1 MMVQT
6 SVRTFA
12 QRLFLFL
19 IVIAGSFVAGQPAP
33 AAGATA
39 SKAVECGTQFCFKTP
54 QYYASNYSRLNFHGR
69 DIFISGV
76 NLNHPVDSTA
86 SPLQILFA
94 LRTRG
99 TAPLQLFNQHYVA
112 AQLTLAQVPLPT
124 VFGAQNTNLSCYN
137 LVFEPIKLST
147 GVTLSPE
154 MTLGEFF
161 TQCDVTGIAPASE
174 DRDQDMRAI
183 VSILS
188 RLNTCR

>member
-1 MMVQT
+1 MTAHT
-6 SVRTFA
+6 SARTLA
-12 QRLFLFL
+12 RWLFMLL
-19 IVIAGSFVAGQPAP
+19 IVIAGSLFAGQQVPATRA
-33 AAGATA
+33 AAG
-39 SKAVECGTQFCFKTP
+39 VMECGTQFCFKTP
-54 QYYASNYSRLNFHGR
+54 QYYASNYFRLNFHGR
-69 DIFISGV
+69 DILISGV

-86 SPLQILFA
+86 SPTQVLFA

-99 TAPLQLFNQHYVA
+99 TAPQQLFNQHYVA

-137 LVFEPIKLST
+137 LAFDPMKLST

-161 TQCDVTGIAPASE
+161 TQCDVTGIAPYSE
-174 DRDQDMRAI
+174 ERDADMRAI

>member
-1 MMVQT
+1 MMAQNPA
-6 SVRTFA
+6 RTFT
-12 QRLFLFL
+12 QRLFMFL
-19 IVIAGSFVAGQPAP
+19 IVIASSLFAGQPVP
-33 AAGATA
+33 AAGAAA
-39 SKAVECGTQFCFKTP
+39 STVMDCGTQFCFKTP
-54 QYYASNYSRLNFHGR
+54 QYYASNYFRLNFHGR

-86 SPLQILFA
+86 SPTQVLFA

-124 VFGAQNTNLSCYN
+124 VFGAQSTNLSCYN
-137 LVFEPIKLST
+137 LVFEPIKLTT
-147 GVTLSPE
+147 GVTLSPD
-154 MTLGEFF
+154 MTLGELF
-161 TQCDVTGIAPASE
+161 TQCDVTGIAPHSE
-174 DRDQDMRAI
+174 ERDSDMRAI

>member
-1 MMVQT
+1 MMAQT
-6 SVRTFA
+6 SARTLA
-12 QRLFLFL
+12 RRLFMLMIF
-19 IVIAGSFVAGQPAP
+19 IAGSLLAGQQAP
-33 AAGATA
+33 AAGATT
-39 SKAVECGTQFCFKTP
+39 SGTMECGTQFCFKTP
-54 QYYASNYSRLNFHGR
+54 QYYSSNYSRLNFHGR
-69 DIFISGV
+69 DILISGV

-86 SPLQILFA
+86 APRQVLFA
-94 LRTRG
+94 LRTTG

-112 AQLTLAQVPLPT
+112 AQLTLAQVPLPS

-137 LVFEPIKLST
+137 LAFDPIPLST

-161 TQCDVTGIAPASE
+161 TQCDVTGIAPYSE
-174 DRDQDMRAI
+174 ERDADMRAI